1 VIFTLPK
8 PRFRDLTERTK
19 LISSARSPVE
29 SPTMRSQK
37 ISNRSPRPFKNQS
50 STKGW
55 GGGGGGFIPGG
66 QKLSP
71 LKKLKPKASETDTA
85 SSVEPGPLNPG
96 SEA

>member
-1 VIFTLPK
+1 LDFALPK
-8 PRFRDLTERTK
+8 PGFRDLTDPAK

-55 GGGGGGFIPGG
+55 GGGDCGFIPGG
-66 QKLSP
+66 KQQPP
-71 LKKLKPKASETDTA
+71 LKKLKPKASETDAA
-85 SSVEPGPLNPG
+85 SSGESAAVE
-96 SEA
+96 SEES